1 MRAALEVLEEG
12 KPARVVAVD
21 DEDRKAWRMLQL
33 LTTKPVLY
41 VCNVSEDDAANGNA
55 HSTRVAEMAA
65 EQGNANAQTNLGVMY
80 HYGQGVPKDN
90 TEAVKWFRMAADQGY
105 PGAQLRLG
113 LSYVLS
119 KGVSQDHSEA
129 FKWFRR
135 AAEQGHAD
143 AQYMLGAAYATGS
156 GVPENT
162 IKAYVWMILSKAQG
176 NHSDAL
182 IQYMSDLKKT
192 LAPEHIVKAQEMA
205 ERCLESNHKDCD

>member
-1 MRAALEVLEEG
+1 MLGLSYDNGEG
-12 KPARVVAVD
+12 VP
-21 DEDRKAWRMLQL
+21 
-33 LTTKPVLY
+33 
-41 VCNVSEDDAANGNA
+41 EDDTEAVKWY
-55 HSTRVAEMAA
+55 RLAA
-65 EQGNANAQTNLGVMY
+65 EQGNANAQTQSRCDVCTR
-80 HYGQGVPKDN
+80 VKVSPEDD

-105 PGAQLRLG
+105 PGAQFRLG